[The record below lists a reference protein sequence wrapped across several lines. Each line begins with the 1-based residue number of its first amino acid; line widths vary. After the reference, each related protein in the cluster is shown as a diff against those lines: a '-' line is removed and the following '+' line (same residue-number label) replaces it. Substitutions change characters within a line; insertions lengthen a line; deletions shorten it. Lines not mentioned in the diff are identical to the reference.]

1 MSTFKPTG
9 SKTYVYDFT
18 LNNRRFHGPTGKT
31 EKRAA
36 QDVERIQRKAAA
48 AQCASDDATQS
59 QVKGTEPLTFD
70 VAAGRYWSEVGT
82 FHAGAATTWTDL
94 ARLISH
100 FGREKRLDAIADND
114 ITQLVAWRRGH
125 RLKDRKTMANGS
137 PAPFVANATV
147 NRTTV
152 DLLRKLFTRA
162 RKKWGQRFAHE
173 PDWKDHRLKE
183 RGEVVREL
191 KADEEDALA
200 QHLGDGYR
208 DVWRFALASGLRLS
222 ECFLQWDQIDWTAR
236 TITVVQKGKRKHTI
250 PLTSAMIAIIT
261 PQRGNHPV
269 QVFTYRCARTN
280 RTTEHVKGERYPV
293 TYEGMKTAWRRTRG
307 KAGAD
312 DMRFHDNRHS
322 FASRLIRRTGNL
334 KAAQKML
341 GHADI
346 STTARFYAHVDM
358 DDLRALLES
367 ESPARGNE
375 NTPNRTKPQGKPQGL
390 EVAGKKR
397 S

>member
-18 LNNRRFHGPTGKT
+18 LKGRRFYGPTGKT

-36 QDVERIQRKAAA
+36 QEVERTRRKAAA
-48 AQCASDDATQS
+48 AEIERDATTKAQL
-59 QVKGTEPLTFD
+59 KGAAPLTFD
-70 VAAGRYWSEVGT
+70 VAAGRYWTEVGE

-94 ARLISH
+94 ERLVGYFGEAR
-100 FGREKRLDAIADND
+100 RLDAITDND

-125 RLKDRKTMANGS
+125 RFKGRKLMADGQ
-137 PAPFVANATV
+137 PAPFIAPATV

-162 RKKWGQRFAHE
+162 RKKWGQRFEHE

-191 KADEEDALA
+191 KVHEEDGFAE
-200 QHLGDGYR
+200 HLGEGYR
-208 DVWRFALASGLRLS
+208 DVWRFALASGLRLA
-222 ECFLQWDQIDWTAR
+222 ECFLRWDQIDWHAR
-236 TITVVQKGKRKHTI
+236 TITVIQKGKRSHTI
-250 PLTSAMIAIIT
+250 PLTADMIAIIT
-261 PQRGNHPV
+261 PQRGRHPV
-269 QVFTYRCARTN
+269 QVFTYVCQRSSRKAG
-280 RTTEHVKGERYPV
+280 HVKGERYPV
-293 TYEGMKTAWRRTRG
+293 SYEGMKTAWRRTRG
-307 KAGAD
+307 TVGAS

-322 FASRLIRRTGNL
+322 FSIRFLRKTGNL
-334 KAAQKML
+334 KAVQRML

-346 STTARFYAHVDM
+346 STTSKFYAHVDM
-358 DDLRALLES
+358 DDLRALLEGA
-367 ESPARGNE
+367 SPRD
-375 NTPNRTKPQGKPQGL
+375 RIHPQGQPQGS
-390 EVAGKKR
+390 ARRGKKA